1 MKGPRISVKA
11 TCPAL
16 SPKEVPADM
25 ETLKL
30 FYKAIDTRLEG
41 IGETMKIARCTKL
54 TIKIEDLD
62 EIEKAK
68 NAN

>member
-1 MKGPRISVKA
+1 MKGPRITVKA
-11 TCPAL
+11 TCPQL
-16 SPKEVPADM
+16 TPKQNPADM

-54 TIKIEDLD
+54 TIKIEDL
-62 EIEKAK
+62 EGIERAK
-68 NAN
+68 NAD